1 MRYWF
6 LGFLGI
12 LVLMPSFAGQ
22 VNAVKQKQQLITTD
36 FNRILV
42 VPPEQDEIEIVLPSN
57 PTTGYVWAVKDFD
70 RDLLNLHD
78 HFVFSNTNDKKLG
91 MPILERFEF
100 KLIKNREAN
109 QLTEITFTQLR
120 HFDAQEQVNNEI
132 TFKVMIY
139 AN

>member
-1 MRYWF
+1 MMKYWF
-6 LGFLGI
+6 LGFLCVFI
-12 LVLMPSFAGQ
+12 LTPGFAEQ
-22 VNAVKQKQQLITTD
+22 DKLVWKQQLVVTS
-36 FNRILV
+36 FNQILV

-70 RDLLNLHD
+70 HNLLRLND
-78 HFVFSNTNDKKLG
+78 YFVFNSTNDKKLG
-91 MPILERFEF
+91 EPNLERFEF

-109 QLTEITFTQLR
+109 RLTEITFVQLR
-120 HFDAQEQVNNEI
+120 PFDAKINNEI